1 MYTMRLE
8 PAEDQNIFIKAK
20 KEGYVTLTPPLVY
33 KMSKRQS
40 QKIVLSLSPD
50 LGVRWQGCRQS
61 TDFTI
66 DSLSAR
72 RRQSGGELGQCRL
85 GLEDRQDGCKL
96 TREIGVLL
104 LLGIQDLLPSDDTG
118 HGLD

>member
-33 KMSKRQS
+33 KMSKKVT

-50 LGVRWQGCRQS
+50 LGVSWQG
-61 TDFTI
+61 
-66 DSLSAR
+66 R
-72 RRQSGGELGQCRL
+72 RR
-85 GLEDRQDGCKL
+85 LEC
-96 TREIGVLL
+96 
-104 LLGIQDLLPSDDTG
+104 GIYK
-118 HGLD
+118 